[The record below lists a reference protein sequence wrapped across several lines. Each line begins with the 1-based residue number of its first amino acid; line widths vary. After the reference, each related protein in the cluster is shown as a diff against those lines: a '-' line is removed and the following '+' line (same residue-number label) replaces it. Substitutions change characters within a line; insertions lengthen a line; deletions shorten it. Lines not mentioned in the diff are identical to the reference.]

1 MIKDILSAVPIV
13 GDIIKQI
20 IPDKNE
26 QNAALARLDELST
39 SGAINVQLGQLAVN
53 KEEAKHPSIFVSGWR
68 PFIGWTCG
76 TALFY
81 NYIIYNTLL
90 WIVALS
96 GSDVVV
102 PDAIDMAELWP
113 VLGGILGLGAM
124 RTAEKIK
131 KVARNKWSRTEK

>member
-13 GDIIKQI
+13 GDIIKQV
-20 IPDKNE
+20 IPDKNA
-26 QNAALARLDELST
+26 QNAALATLDQLST

-53 KEEAKHPSIFVSGWR
+53 KTEAKHPSIWVSGWR
-68 PFIGWTCG
+68 PAIGWCCG

-81 NYIIYNTLL
+81 NYIIYNILL
-90 WIVALS
+90 WVVALS
-96 GSDVVV
+96 DADIVV

-124 RTAEKIK
+124 RTVEKIK
-131 KVARNKWSRTEK
+131 KVARSKWSKTEQ